1 MSETNLFSSVVPIIR
16 MMLIGKLFDGSNAEP
31 VEPKLSPSGRLER
44 ELNKSEVFISSSRR
58 DLSISFSAKMIP
70 A

>member
-1 MSETNLFSSVVPIIR
+1 